1 MAKEIH
7 KRAAAIDDVEVEASS
22 LTLELYFSICYNVLL
37 SAKYLNI

>member
-7 KRAAAIDDVEVEASS
+7 KRAAAIDDVEVEAS